1 MSAEQRLKSL
11 GITLPVLTDPIGDY
25 VPFKRAGDMVYLS
38 GRGPRSPDGKPMT
51 GKVGQNVSTD
61 EAYARARIVG
71 VGLLAAARQAAGS
84 LDKVEIIKVLGLV
97 NATPDFKEQAR
108 VIDGCSDLF
117 VEVLGERGRHARSA
131 VGIASLPLDMTV
143 EVEAIVRIVEPAS

>member
-1 MSAEQRLKSL
+1 MTAEEKLKALGLSL
-11 GITLPVLTDPIGDY
+11 PALPQPIGSY

-51 GKVGQNVSTD
+51 GKVGQDVSTD
-61 EAYARARIVG
+61 EAYARASIVG